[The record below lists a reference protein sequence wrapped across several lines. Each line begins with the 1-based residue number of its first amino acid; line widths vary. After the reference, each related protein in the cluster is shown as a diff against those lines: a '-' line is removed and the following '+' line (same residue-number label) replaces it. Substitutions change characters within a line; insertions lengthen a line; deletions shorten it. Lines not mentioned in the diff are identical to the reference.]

1 MYNFKASLALFSLF
15 RSLRGKLIFSV
26 REFFFVFQ
34 LLWFDGVVPRHDQI
48 PAEAGVLLA
57 HQGFCQGEGRTRH
70 L

>member
-1 MYNFKASLALFSLF
+1 MYNH
-15 RSLRGKLIFSV
+15 RGKLIFSV